1 MTKYQELSI
10 RNSAYNGCGCL
21 LLLMGIGV
29 IGAIALPS
37 FLVSG
42 GGGCM
47 PKTGEARQYVS
58 SMNHAQKALFI
69 EKSAFAT
76 SFDALE
82 LGLKTETTNFK
93 YSIRATKKAAFNY
106 GVAKDNNL
114 KSYVGGVFRV
124 PAKNFESNAAKEK
137 ITTTFILCETD
148 FPGTIKPAEPTY
160 ENGKIACGKGTRQWP
175 HSSN

>member
-1 MTKYQELSI
+1 MIQPDSQSASI
-10 RNSAYNGCGCL
+10 LPNGCGCL

-42 GGGCM
+42 GGGCIP
-47 PKTGEARQYVS
+47 PKTGEARQYVG
-58 SMNHAQKALFI
+58 SMNRAQEALFI

-76 SFDALE
+76 SFDALG
-82 LGLKTETTNFK
+82 LGIKTETTNFK

-106 GVAKDNNL
+106 AVAKEKSL
-114 KSYVGGVFRV
+114 QSYVGGVFLV
-124 PAKNFESNAAKEK
+124 PAKNFESKAAKEK
-137 ITTTFILCETD
+137 ITTTSILCEAD

-160 ENGKIACGKGTRQWP
+160 EKGKIACGKGTTQWP
-175 HSSN
+175 H

>member
-1 MTKYQELSI
+1 MSQQYSKSASI
-10 RNSAYNGCGCL
+10 SHNGCGCL

-42 GGGCM
+42 GGGCIP

-58 SMNHAQKALFI
+58 LVNRAQEALFI
-69 EKSAFAT
+69 EKSAF
-76 SFDALE
+76 SSSVDALG
-82 LGLKTETTNFK
+82 LGIKTETTTFK

-106 GVAKDNNL
+106 AVAKEKSL
-114 KSYVGGVFRV
+114 QSYVGGVFLV

-137 ITTTFILCETD
+137 ITTTSILCEAD

-160 ENGKIACGKGTRQWP
+160 EKGKIACGKGTTQWP
-175 HSSN
+175 H